1 MMAAKLEDF
10 ARHRE
15 SRWHEAAPRD
25 QARRTGRG
33 CPICGALPSGRY
45 RPFCSARCADIDLA
59 RWLNESYRVPGDTAE
74 RPVEPDNADRTDD

>member
-15 SRWHEAAPRD
+15 VRRRATEPKEC
-25 QARRTGRG
+25 ARKKTGRG
-33 CPICGALPSGRY
+33 CPICGAESAGRY

-59 RWLNESYRVPGDTAE
+59 RWLNESYRVPGDPAE
-74 RPVEPDNADRTDD
+74 QPSESEKTEPD